1 MFNTNLISFLL
12 SFFTK
17 NPYKPFEKKE
27 DGLKSYKYSIIIENS
42 SETDYFTEKVIDACL
57 LETIPIYWGAPNIS
71 KYFDTRGFIVCKNIQ
86 EIKSA
91 INKMSDEDYVLKK
104 EYIKKNKQKAL
115 YHTDFKKRAAQ
126 IIKDSIL
133 K

>member
-1 MFNTNLISFLL
+1 
-12 SFFTK
+12 
-17 NPYKPFEKKE
+17 
-27 DGLKSYKYSIIIENS
+27 
-42 SETDYFTEKVIDACL
+42 
-57 LETIPIYWGAPNIS
+57 
-71 KYFDTRGFIVCKNIQ
+71 
-86 EIKSA
+86 
-91 INKMSDEDYVLKK
+91 MSDKDYVLKK